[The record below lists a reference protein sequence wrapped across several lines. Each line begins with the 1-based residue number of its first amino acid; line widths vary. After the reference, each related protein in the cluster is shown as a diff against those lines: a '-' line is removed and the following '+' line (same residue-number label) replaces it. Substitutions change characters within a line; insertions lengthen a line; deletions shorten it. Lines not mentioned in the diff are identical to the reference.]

1 MIVLAC
7 HNRPED
13 DFVLPCVRSV
23 KQWMPEEPILVVDS
37 ASPDLSYIP
46 KVQALGA
53 EVAEIG
59 NRHYETG
66 AWWHAYYARPAC
78 EFFYFLHDSTLIQGD
93 LNQYRDKPL
102 TVVGHM
108 ATWNGCDQRHMNRIH
123 ELLKPTGIE
132 IPAAFTAVF
141 GSMFF
146 CQRSVLDALAAH
158 GMATVLPDNKF
169 DSECMERVWGI
180 ALGAEG
186 HDLVR
191 NAMRQGEMSLAEDS
205 YPIRKFYGRRT

>member
-1 MIVLAC
+1 VIVLAC

-13 DFVLPCVRSV
+13 DFVVPCVQSAQR
-23 KQWMPEEPILVVDS
+23 WMPDERILVVDS
-37 ASPDLSYIP
+37 ASPDPSYIP

-53 EVAEIG
+53 DVAEIG

-66 AWWHAYYARPAC
+66 AWWHAYYARPA
-78 EFFYFLHDSTLIQGD
+78 EDFFYFLHDSTLVQGD
-93 LNQYRDKPL
+93 LTPYRSEPL

-108 ATWNGCDQRHMNRIH
+108 ATWNGCDQPHINRITALVKMTDYTVP
-123 ELLKPTGIE
+123 ET
-132 IPAAFTAVF
+132 FTAVF

-146 CQRSVLDALAAH
+146 CRRAVLDKLAAKN
-158 GMATVLPDNKF
+158 APKALPLNKL

-180 ALGAEG
+180 MLGAEG
-186 HDLVR
+186 YDLV
-191 NAMRQGEMSLAEDS
+191 NHAMRQGEMSLAEDT